1 MINIKSD
8 SRKIKKGDIF
18 IALKGISSNGEEYVE
33 SAIEKGAATIIVDSD
48 NKYSV
53 NTIKVPD
60 TRKYLNKYLKDN
72 YYKYLSEMNII
83 GVTGTNGKTTTSY
96 LIYQMLNKL
105 GIKCA
110 YIGTIGFY
118 LDKKV
123 YSLPNT
129 SSDICDLY
137 DMIITSYDN
146 GYRNIVIEVS
156 SQGLSYNRFET
167 IKFDYAIF
175 TNLTQ
180 DHLDYHKTME
190 NYALAKKKLFD
201 SLKQNGIGIVNK
213 DDKYYKYYITNNT
226 VYYGE
231 STTDYKIESY
241 NLGYKT
247 LFKLNIKGNIYNFKT
262 NLIGKYN
269 IYNLTAALALLNE
282 MNIDINR
289 IIELTSN
296 LETPPGRMDIVNFK
310 DNLIKIDYANNT
322 DAMEN
327 VFDTVNKIKKGKLFT
342 IFGCTGDRDRT
353 KRPIMM
359 KLATI
364 NSDKVIVT
372 SDDLHDEDFNHI
384 ISDMLKDNTNNNFEI
399 IQDRG
404 EAIKKG
410 ISYLREKDLLLIL
423 GKGHEEV
430 IIIKDKRIPFNDK
443 KEVEKIIN
451 NQLVFENK
459 D

>member
-1 MINIKSD
+1 
-8 SRKIKKGDIF
+8 
-18 IALKGISSNGEEYVE
+18 
-33 SAIEKGAATIIVDSD
+33 
-48 NKYSV
+48 
-53 NTIKVPD
+53 
-60 TRKYLNKYLKDN
+60 
-72 YYKYLSEMNII
+72 MNII

-310 DNLIKIDYANNT
+310 DNLIIIDYAHT
-322 DAMEN
+322 PDAMEN
-327 VFDTVNKIKKGKLFT
+327 VFNTVNRIKKGKLFT

-384 ISDMLKDNTNNNFEI
+384 ITDMLKDNTNNNFEI